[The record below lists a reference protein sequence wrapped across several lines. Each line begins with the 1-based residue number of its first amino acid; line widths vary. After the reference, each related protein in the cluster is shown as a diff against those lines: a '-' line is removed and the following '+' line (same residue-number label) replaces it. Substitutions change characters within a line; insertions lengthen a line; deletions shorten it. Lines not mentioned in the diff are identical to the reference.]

1 MRCINCGWNNPDGLN
16 RCQKCNQPLP
26 VVPVA
31 EERKSAEKVK
41 PESSFQ
47 ATMRDATRTSSEEI
61 GQNGRATKL
70 AASIVKTA
78 VKKTGG
84 LKLVPL
90 ESGDTILCDT
100 FPFTVNRATC
110 ASFDIS
116 VDKRSQAELT
126 KSEDGFYIQ
135 DNSAAKSTYVLA
147 SRKIKLEEGDIVV
160 MGGKRFIV
168 G

>member
-1 MRCINCGWNNPDGLN
+1 MRCINCGWNNPDGLK

-26 VVPVA
+26 VAPVA
-31 EERKSAEKVK
+31 KEQKPTEKAK
-41 PESSFQ
+41 PDLSFQ
-47 ATMRDATRTSSEEI
+47 ATMRDATRSGIEEI
-61 GQNGRATKL
+61 GQDGRATKL
-70 AASIVKTA
+70 AATDVKPA
-78 VKKTGG
+78 VKKTVG

-90 ESGDTILCDT
+90 ESGDTIMCDT
-100 FPFTVNRATC
+100 FPLTVNRATC

-116 VDKRSQAELT
+116 VDERSQAELT

-135 DNSAAKSTYVLA
+135 DKSAAKSTYVLA
-147 SRKIKLEEGDIVV
+147 SRRIKLEEGDIVV